1 MTGHRLPDTPVVPVV
16 DATAYVHP
24 AAVVLGRV
32 TLGARASV
40 WPTAVLRGDGD
51 AIVVGD
57 ESNIQDGAVV
67 HVDPG
72 VPVRIGRRV
81 TVGHRAVLH
90 GCTVD
95 DGALIGIGAL
105 VLNHAVVGAG
115 ALIGAGAVVPEGMV
129 VPPGMLVLGV
139 PGRVV
144 RPLTAEQQARVARGW
159 EAYVLLSEAHRRG
172 LVRGPAV
179 GGLPEG

>member
-1 MTGHRLPDTPVVPVV
+1 VTGQRLPDSPLVPVV
-16 DATAYVHP
+16 DPTAYVHP

-40 WPTAVLRGDGD
+40 WPSAVLRGDRD

-72 VPVRIGRRV
+72 LPVHIGRRV

-90 GCTVD
+90 GCTVE

-105 VLNHAVVGAG
+105 VLNGAVIGAG
-115 ALIGAGAVVPEGMV
+115 SLVGAGAVVSEGTV

-144 RPLTAEQQARVARGW
+144 RPLTAEQQGRVARGW
-159 EAYVLLSEAHRRG
+159 EAYVMLSDWHRQG
-172 LVRGPAV
+172 LVRG
-179 GGLPEG
+179 L

>member
-1 MTGHRLPDTPVVPVV
+1 MSGHRLPSAPLVPQLHE
-16 DATAYVHP
+16 TAYVHP
-24 AAVVLGRV
+24 SAVVLGRV

-72 VPVRIGRRV
+72 LPVHIGRRV

-90 GCTVD
+90 GCTVE
-95 DGALIGIGAL
+95 DGALVGIGAL
-105 VLNHAVVGAG
+105 VLNGAVVGAG
-115 ALIGAGAVVPEGMV
+115 ALIGAGAVVTEGMV
-129 VPPGMLVLGV
+129 VPPGTLVLGM

-144 RPLTAEQQARVARGW
+144 RPLTPEQAARVARGW
-159 EAYVLLSEAHRRG
+159 EAYVLLSDAHRRG
-172 LVRGPAV
+172 LVERG
-179 GGLPEG
+179 